1 MSGDQAPRDPGAGVA
16 IDASVLRALLD
27 AVPEPAFLKDGA
39 GRYLFANA
47 AALRIM
53 GRSLEEVAG
62 RRDAELFADPRL
74 VAVLRAVDERVLASG
89 QVETGEDV
97 MATPAGPRVLVYA
110 KAPWRDAAGRIV
122 GVIGTARDVTDT
134 RRDEAALAERERH
147 RGAILAASIDAF
159 WELTHDGRL
168 VDAND
173 ATLALPGYPRAEL
186 LGLGVA
192 DVDAMDDQAAV
203 EARIARLQQRG
214 FDRFES
220 RIRRKDGTLVEV
232 ESSLTLVPGAPG
244 RIVAFIRDI
253 TERKR
258 TEAQLRQAQKLE
270 SVGRL
275 AGGVAHDFNNL
286 LTVVLSCATALKE
299 DAVAGRPASL
309 EEVDEVHA
317 AGIRARDLTRQ
328 LLAFARKQ
336 VIAPVRLD
344 LNEVVRASVALLRR
358 VLGEDVELS
367 VETAAGLW
375 PVRGDVGQLEQV
387 LVNLAVN
394 ARDAMPDGGRLAIS
408 TSNAT
413 LARDEPGDGGR
424 RAGQW
429 VQLTV
434 ADAGTGLSPEAR
446 AHLFEPFFTT
456 KPVGKGT
463 GLGLATVYG
472 IVQQNGGHLSVESEA
487 GRGTSVRV
495 CLPRD
500 LDGAH
505 DDAPAAPGATRPE
518 APQAAPG
525 CAETILVVEDDA
537 QVRHVTVRT
546 LVRAGYRVLEA
557 GGGAAALA
565 ASRQERG
572 RIHLVVSDVVM
583 PGQSGPEVADALTRE
598 RAGLKVLFVSGH
610 AEEVVTHRGVLEP
623 GVNLLPK
630 PFTPEALLAR
640 VRRTLDG

>member
-1 MSGDQAPRDPGAGVA
+1 MSGDHTSRDPGAGVA
-16 IDASVLRALLD
+16 LDASVLRALLD
-27 AVPEPAFLKDGA
+27 AVPEPAFLKDAA
-39 GRYLFANA
+39 GRYLFAND

-53 GRSLEEVAG
+53 GRPLAEVMG

-74 VAVLRAVDERVLASG
+74 AAALRAVDERVLASG
-89 QVETGEDV
+89 RVETGEDV

-110 KAPWRDAAGRIV
+110 KAPWRDAAGRIA
-122 GVIGTARDVTDT
+122 GVLGTARDVTDT

-173 ATLALPGYPRAEL
+173 ATLALTGYSRDEL
-186 LGLGVA
+186 LRLRVA
-192 DVDAMDDQAAV
+192 DVDAVDDQAAV
-203 EARIARLQQRG
+203 EARIARLHQRG

-220 RIRRKDGTLVEV
+220 RVRRKDGTLVEV

-299 DAVAGRPASL
+299 DALAGRPASL
-309 EEVDEVHA
+309 EDVEEVRA

-336 VIAPVRLD
+336 VIEPVRLD
-344 LNEVVRASVALLRR
+344 LNAVVRASVALLRR

-367 VETAAGLW
+367 VETAAELW

-394 ARDAMPDGGRLAIS
+394 ARDAMPDGGRLTIS

-413 LARDEPGDGGR
+413 ANRDEPGEGGR

-456 KPVGKGT
+456 KPVGQGT

-472 IVQQNGGHLSVESEA
+472 IVQQNGGHLLVESEA

-500 LDGAH
+500 LAGAA
-505 DDAPAAPGATRPE
+505 DAAASPGATPPQ
-518 APQAAPG
+518 APQAWPG
-525 CAETILVVEDDA
+525 GAETILVVEDDA
-537 QVRHVTVRT
+537 QVRQVTVRT
-546 LVRAGYRVLEA
+546 LRKAGYLVLEA

-583 PGQSGPEVADALTRE
+583 PGQSGPEVTAALARE
-598 RAGLKVLFVSGH
+598 RGGLKVLFVSGH

-630 PFTPEALLAR
+630 PFTPEDLLVR